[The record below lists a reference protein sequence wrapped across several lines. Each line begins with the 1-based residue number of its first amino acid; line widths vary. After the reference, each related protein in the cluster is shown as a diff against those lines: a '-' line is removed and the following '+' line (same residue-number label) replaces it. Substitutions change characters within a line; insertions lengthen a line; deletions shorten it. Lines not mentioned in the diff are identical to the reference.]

1 MRIQL
6 SSAVIL
12 AALSLAACS
21 DKAPQQAAGSAA
33 SGAAPAAPNA
43 SLDITGAGASFP
55 QPVYAQWATAYQG
68 DTGGR
73 VNYQSIGSSGGVK
86 QITSK
91 TVNFGATDAPLSKE
105 ELDKEGLIQFP
116 TVIGGV
122 VPVVNIDGIEPGKL
136 KLNGEVLANIYLG
149 KITKWND
156 PAIVALNDGLQLP
169 DANITTVFRSD
180 GSGTTFNFVT
190 YLSQVSAPW
199 KEQVGAANSV
209 KWPTSASG
217 AAGKGN
223 EGVATY
229 VSRVKNSIGYVEYA
243 YAKQNKL
250 AHTQLQ
256 NKAGRFVQPN
266 QASFAAAANTDWK
279 NAPGY
284 YLVITNQGNA
294 NAWPIAAATFIL
306 VQKNPANKAGTQ
318 EALKFFDWAYKNGN
332 AAATRLDYVP
342 LPEATKNQVRQTW
355 KEVQ

>member
-1 MRIQL
+1 MNTLIKFNI
-6 SSAVIL
+6 A
-12 AALSLAACS
+12 AALGLLSGSLMAATV
-21 DKAPQQAAGSAA
+21 
-33 SGAAPAAPNA
+33 
-43 SLDITGAGASFP
+43 TGAGASFP
-55 QPVYAQWATAYQG
+55 QPVYAQWAQAYQKA
-68 DTGGR
+68 TGNQI
-73 VNYQSIGSSGGVK
+73 NYQSIGSSGGVK

-91 TVNFGATDAPLSKE
+91 TVDFGATDAPLTKA
-105 ELDKEGLIQFP
+105 ELDKQGLVQFP

-122 VPVVNIDGIEPGKL
+122 VPIVNVDGIAPGQMKL
-136 KLNGEVLANIYLG
+136 TGTVLADFYLG
-149 KITKWND
+149 KITQWDDAAIARLNPGLKL
-156 PAIVALNDGLQLP
+156 PAAK
-169 DANITTVFRSD
+169 ITTVFRAD
-180 GSGTTFNFVT
+180 GSGTTFNFT
-190 YLSQVSAPW
+190 HYLNQVSGDW
-199 KEQVGAANSV
+199 KSKVGSANSV
-209 KWPTSASG
+209 KWPTAATG
-217 AAGKGN
+217 VAGKGN
-223 EGVATY
+223 EGVASY
-229 VSRVKNSIGYVEYA
+229 VSRVKNAIGYVEYA